1 VRLTAATIALL
12 LAVGLLAACSATSR
26 DYYVKG
32 KDLMIVKDYAG
43 ALAAFEKGLEFDPDS
58 PLLTYEKARALYSL
72 ERWQE
77 AMDVLKRFLELTDAE
92 RSSYADERWNA
103 DFWIEKCEEHLG
115 IKREPAGR
123 KSGGGAGDEDTLGGI
138 TMKYR

>member
-1 VRLTAATIALL
+1 VVSCMVPYCRMG
-12 LAVGLLAACSATSR
+12 VS
-26 DYYVKG
+26 
-32 KDLMIVKDYAG
+32 MIMNRHINA
-43 ALAAFEKGLEFDPDS
+43 
-58 PLLTYEKARALYSL
+58 ALYSL

-77 AMDVLKRFLELTDAE
+77 AMDVLKRFLELTDVE
-92 RSSYADERWNA
+92 KSSYADERWNA